1 MLGLRA
7 LRDGERRSGNKQAL
21 CDSHGVTILFFS
33 SMASSSNLSSSQR
46 RRAHQKKQ
54 QLSRSNSSLLSTIK
68 SLVTAPLSWFAGNE
82 EFEDSNGKRRRLA
95 SPLDPM
101 SEDEDK
107 ASRVKRMRVD
117 SPPADTEHSR
127 IPHTSSSAYL
137 DPPAHAF
144 KPQRT
149 SEQSMPRSLSLSI
162 PSSTLQELS
171 LSSSANNI
179 RSTLSPLRNLGI
191 SRTMSVDPPAR
202 ALRREPAMANIPL
215 RRDVSFESVKNP
227 PHSLQRELSVPLMP
241 QSSRPSYHLRS
252 FMTPQPL
259 VPPAQRESSEPPP
272 LHSLVINPVFV
283 RAPSSQPV
291 DARQRSGINQTVT
304 LGSLADLSRG
314 VRIDLR
320 QRTMALT
327 CISRPVLLFVNTLL
341 CYLVSHNLR
350 TYNVTPAIAG
360 GEGAP

>member
-1 MLGLRA
+1 V

-21 CDSHGVTILFFS
+21 CDSHDVTFLFFS

-101 SEDEDK
+101 SEDEEK
-107 ASRVKRMRVD
+107 ASRVKRMRID
-117 SPPADTEHSR
+117 SPPADPEHSQ

-137 DPPAHAF
+137 DPPTHAF

-149 SEQSMPRSLSLSI
+149 SENSVPRSLSLSI
-162 PSSTLQELS
+162 PSSTLQEMS
-171 LSSSANNI
+171 LSSSANNV

-191 SRTMSVDPPAR
+191 SRTMSVDPPVR

-215 RRDVSFESVKNP
+215 RRDISFESVKNA
-227 PHSLQRELSVPLMP
+227 PHSSVQRELSVPLMP

-252 FMTPQPL
+252 SMTPQPL

-272 LHSLVINPVFV
+272 IRNLVINPVFV

-291 DARQRSGINQTVT
+291 DSRQRSGINQTVT
-304 LGSLADLSRG
+304 LGSLADLSRS
-314 VRIDLR
+314 VSIDLR
-320 QRTMALT
+320 QRSMTLT

-341 CYLVSHNLR
+341 CYLVSHNLQ
-350 TYNVTPAIAG
+350 TYNVNN
-360 GEGAP
+360 APYFTDFSF